1 MTATY
6 LVKKKKK
13 KCIVLPPLS
22 YMREEELRKGEA
34 GAEMRVG
41 SGAEAILIL
50 SGVSNGPNKK
60 NLNSRGPPPAY
71 KLGEIERF

>member
-1 MTATY
+1 
-6 LVKKKKK
+6 
-13 KCIVLPPLS
+13 
-22 YMREEELRKGEA
+22 MREEELRKGEA

-60 NLNSRGPPPAY
+60 NLNSRGPPP
-71 KLGEIERF
+71 GI